1 MSAVTSFLFVLL
13 GLAVCGVV
21 YVLGRGVI
29 SMANGKDMT
38 GRTSNKYMSYRVGL
52 QFLVVALVIV
62 IALVARR

>member
-1 MSAVTSFLFVLL
+1 MNTFLFVLL
-13 GLAVCGVV
+13 GLAVLGVV

-62 IALVARR
+62 IALVARHHG

>member
-1 MSAVTSFLFVLL
+1 MSLFLYVLL
-13 GLAVCGVV
+13 GLAVLGVV

-29 SMANGKDMT
+29 AMANGKDMT

-52 QFLVVALVIV
+52 QLLVVVLVIV